1 MLYSMLVTVLIGGNQ
16 YIIKKLR
23 INEGIKSRECRL
35 VGDQGEQLGVMPLH
49 LALDMAKK
57 RSFDLVEVAPTAVPP
72 VCRLMDYG
80 KFKYEQAKKEREM
93 RKSQKTS
100 ILREIRLRPKI
111 GDHDFEAKT
120 RSVKKLI
127 QDGDKVKITIMFRG
141 REITHADQGWRL
153 LEKMME
159 ALKGTVSI
167 EKQPMMEGSRM
178 FLILTPLT
186 SQQAKATTVQSIK
199 SSTGQTAKTVKSQ
212 LTISKEEK
220 EEKVKE
226 SANA

>member
-1 MLYSMLVTVLIGGNQ
+1 
-16 YIIKKLR
+16 
-23 INEGIKSRECRL
+23 
-35 VGDQGEQLGVMPLH
+35 MPLH
-49 LALDMAKK
+49 QALDLAKK
-57 RSFDLVEVAPTAVPP
+57 KNFDLVEVAPTAVPP

-80 KFKYEQAKKEREM
+80 KFKYEQAKKEKEM

-111 GDHDFEAKT
+111 GEHDFDAKT
-120 RSVKKLI
+120 RSVKKLL

-141 REITHADQGWRL
+141 REITHADLGWKL

-159 ALKGTVSI
+159 SLKGTVSI

-178 FLILTPLT
+178 FMILSPLA
-186 SQQAKATTVQSIK
+186 SQQVKAPAAQSIRTPPAGK
-199 SSTGQTAKTVKSQ
+199 PTVSQPAK
-212 LTISKEEK
+212 SKEEVPEVK
-220 EEKVKE
+220 VKKVKE

>member
-1 MLYSMLVTVLIGGNQ
+1 
-16 YIIKKLR
+16 
-23 INEGIKSRECRL
+23 
-35 VGDQGEQLGVMPLH
+35 VGDKGEQLGVMPLH
-49 LALDMAKK
+49 QALDLAKK
-57 RSFDLVEVAPTAVPP
+57 KNYDLVEVAPTAVPP

-111 GDHDFEAKT
+111 GEHDFEAKT
-120 RSVKKLI
+120 RSVKKLL

-141 REITHADQGWRL
+141 REITHADLGWRL

-159 ALKGTVSI
+159 VLKGTVSI

-178 FLILTPLT
+178 FMILTPLSNQQTKVSAPQQSKAT
-186 SQQAKATTVQSIK
+186 SAPPEKVAVSQPAKA
-199 SSTGQTAKTVKSQ
+199 
-212 LTISKEEK
+212 KEEK
-220 EEKVKE
+220 IKE

>member
-1 MLYSMLVTVLIGGNQ
+1 MA
-16 YIIKKLR
+16 
-23 INEGIKSRECRL
+23 
-35 VGDQGEQLGVMPLH
+35 LH
-49 LALDMAKK
+49 VALDLAKK
-57 RSFDLVEVAPTAVPP
+57 KSFDLVEVAPTAVPP
-72 VCRLMDYG
+72 VCRMMDYG

-120 RSVKKLI
+120 RSVKKLL

-141 REITHADQGWRL
+141 REITHANLGWQL

-178 FLILTPLT
+178 FMILTPLT
-186 SQQAKATTVQSIK
+186 TQQAKTTTVQAVKTSV
-199 SSTGQTAKTVKSQ
+199 GQAVKEPASQ
-212 LTISKEEK
+212 PVKAKEEK
-220 EEKVKE
+220 EVKVKE

>member
-1 MLYSMLVTVLIGGNQ
+1 
-16 YIIKKLR
+16 
-23 INEGIKSRECRL
+23 
-35 VGDQGEQLGVMPLH
+35 MPLH
-49 LALDMAKK
+49 MALDLSKK
-57 RSFDLVEVAPTAVPP
+57 RGFDLVEVAPTAVPP

-111 GDHDFEAKT
+111 GEHDFEAKT
-120 RSVKKLI
+120 RSVKKLL

-141 REITHADQGWRL
+141 REITHADLGWKL

-159 ALKGTVSI
+159 GLKGTVSI

-178 FLILTPLT
+178 FMILTPLA
-186 SQQAKATTVQSIK
+186 SQQNKPAGTQQVKAAATP
-199 SSTGQTAKTVKSQ
+199 VKVPVSQ
-212 LTISKEEK
+212 AVKIKEETV
-220 EEKVKE
+220 EKVKE

>member
-1 MLYSMLVTVLIGGNQ
+1 
-16 YIIKKLR
+16 
-23 INEGIKSRECRL
+23 
-35 VGDQGEQLGVMPLH
+35 MPLH
-49 LALDMAKK
+49 QALDLAKK
-57 RSFDLVEVAPTAVPP
+57 KNYDLVEVAPTAVPP

-141 REITHADQGWRL
+141 REITHADLGWRL

-159 ALKGTVSI
+159 ALKGMVSI

-178 FLILTPLT
+178 FMILTPLS
-186 SQQAKATTVQSIK
+186 SQQAKAVGVQTIK
-199 SSTGQTAKTVKSQ
+199 T
-212 LTISKEEK
+212 TISPKGKIEINQPAKAKEDTV
-220 EEKVKE
+220 EKVKE

>member
-1 MLYSMLVTVLIGGNQ
+1 ML
-16 YIIKKLR
+16 
-23 INEGIKSRECRL
+23 
-35 VGDQGEQLGVMPLH
+35 LH
-49 LALDMAKK
+49 QALDLAKK

-72 VCRLMDYG
+72 VCRMMDYG

-93 RKSQKTS
+93 RKSQKIS

-111 GDHDFEAKT
+111 GEHDFEAKT
-120 RSVKKLI
+120 RSVKKLL

-141 REITHADQGWRL
+141 REITHANLGWKL

-159 ALKGTVSI
+159 SLKGTVSI

-178 FLILTPLT
+178 FMILTPLAGQQVKGAAGPAT
-186 SQQAKATTVQSIK
+186 RTGDEVEDKAAVSQPVKA
-199 SSTGQTAKTVKSQ
+199 
-212 LTISKEEK
+212 KEELK
-220 EEKVKE
+220 TEEKKVEKVKE

>member
-1 MLYSMLVTVLIGGNQ
+1 
-16 YIIKKLR
+16 
-23 INEGIKSRECRL
+23 L
-35 VGDQGEQLGVMPLH
+35 VGDKGEQLGVM
-49 LALDMAKK
+49 ALYQALEMAKK
-57 RSFDLVEVAPTAVPP
+57 KGFDLVEVAPTAVPP

-100 ILREIRLRPKI
+100 IVREIRLRPKI
-111 GDHDFEAKT
+111 GEHDFEAKT
-120 RSVKKLI
+120 RSVKKLL

-141 REITHADQGWRL
+141 REITHADLGWKL

-159 ALKGTVSI
+159 SLKGTVTI
-167 EKQPMMEGSRM
+167 EKQPQMEGSRM
-178 FLILTPLT
+178 YMILAPL
-186 SQQAKATTVQSIK
+186 SIQQPKATPAAAAEKK
-199 SSTGQTAKTVKSQ
+199 SKVEKTAEKPAEKPAEKIRTRV
-212 LTISKEEK
+212 KEEKK

>member
-1 MLYSMLVTVLIGGNQ
+1 M
-16 YIIKKLR
+16 
-23 INEGIKSRECRL
+23 
-35 VGDQGEQLGVMPLH
+35 GDKGEQLGVMPLYQ
-49 LALDMAKK
+49 ALELAKK
-57 RSFDLVEVAPTAVPP
+57 KSYDLVEVAPTAVPP

-111 GDHDFEAKT
+111 SDHDFDAKV
-120 RSVKKLI
+120 RSVKKLL

-141 REITHADQGWRL
+141 REITHASLGWRL

-159 ALKGTVSI
+159 VLKGTVSI
-167 EKQPMMEGSRM
+167 ERQPMMEGSRM
-178 FLILTPLT
+178 FMILTPLS
-186 SQQAKATTVQSIK
+186 SQQVKGAAGQPAKTPASGPEKAAVD
-199 SSTGQTAKTVKSQ
+199 QTARAKG
-212 LTISKEEK
+212 EK
-220 EEKVKE
+220 GEKVKE